1 MVVLNEG
8 GRVDRKTFEFGTF
21 AERNGDKTRAP
32 STRLRRS
39 LDSLIDGF
47 FHTKPEKLELELP
60 CRDEVKLNT
69 SLPLEFHSNEASVP
83 PDHEHEPS
91 AERFMS
97 ESRDA
102 HKLKRV
108 STTNLDHK
116 IGDNLGDNME
126 RKSDKKRGFKT
137 EQDSFHKSNS
147 SSRMSRKELSTHT
160 SGKKAFLNSRSTN
173 PEEFQMEK
181 SWPSV
186 SCRTFDSRGPAREET
201 EKHWKED
208 PKDTARPTLGECFI
222 FEFYKFIRRALV
234 L

>member
-1 MVVLNEG
+1 MVALNEG
-8 GRVDRKTFEFGTF
+8 GRVDRTTFEIGTL
-21 AERNGDKTRAP
+21 AEPNGDKTRAP

-47 FHTKPEKLELELP
+47 FHSKPEKLESKLP

-69 SLPLEFHSNEASVP
+69 SLPLEFHSSEANIP

-91 AERFMS
+91 AERFML

-116 IGDNLGDNME
+116 IGDNLGDNTE
-126 RKSDKKRGFKT
+126 RKSDKKRGLKT

-147 SSRMSRKELSTHT
+147 SSRMSRKELSTDS
-160 SGKKAFLNSRSTN
+160 SGKKAFLNSRSKN

-181 SWPSV
+181 SWLSV
-186 SCRTFDSRGPAREET
+186 SCRTSDSRGLAREET

-208 PKDTARPTLGECFI
+208 PKGTARPTLGEFFI
-222 FEFYKFIRRALV
+222 FEF
-234 L
+234 

>member
-1 MVVLNEG
+1 MVALNEG
-8 GRVDRKTFEFGTF
+8 GRVDHTTFAFGTLD
-21 AERNGDKTRAP
+21 EPNGDKTRAP
-32 STRLRRS
+32 STQLRRS

-47 FHTKPEKLELELP
+47 FHTKPEKLESGLP

-69 SLPLEFHSNEASVP
+69 SLPLEVHSSEASIP
-83 PDHEHEPS
+83 PDHEHKPS

-116 IGDNLGDNME
+116 IGDNLADNVE
-126 RKSDKKRGFKT
+126 RKSDKKRGLKNG
-137 EQDSFHKSNS
+137 QDSFHKSNS
-147 SSRMSRKELSTHT
+147 SSRMSRKELSTDS

-181 SWPSV
+181 SWLLV
-186 SCRTFDSRGPAREET
+186 SARTSDLRGLAREET
-201 EKHWKED
+201 EKDRQED
-208 PKDTARPTLGECFI
+208 PKDRTRPTLGNCFI
-222 FEFYKFIRRALV
+222 LKFIRSVLV